1 MSKIIEAT
9 ASVVTVLNIEE
20 VTMEGLSAHDNTS
33 KKIRHLNSVGY
44 TNGQI
49 EKIFQKIGVTTKGGS
64 PIRYQ
69 HIRNVL
75 ITPLTGK

>member
-1 MSKIIEAT
+1 MSNTNTSA
-9 ASVVTVLNIEE
+9 AATVLNIND
-20 VTMEGLSAHDNTS
+20 VTIESLSAFDNTS
-33 KKIRHLNSVGY
+33 KKIRALNALGY
-44 TNGQI
+44 SNGNI
-49 EKIFQKIGVTTKGGS
+49 EKIFQNIGITTKSGS